1 MNKPKCKLTGKDG
14 NIFSLLAEANHVLLK
29 AGMEKEAKG
38 MQKKVYGCVSFSEA
52 LMVIGS
58 YVEIE

>member
-29 AGMEKEAKG
+29 AGMEKETKG
-38 MQKKVYGCVSFSEA
+38 MQKKVYGCASYREA
-52 LMVIGS
+52 LMVIGE